1 LRWYKKEVLRIMTK
15 QEFEL
20 KAIQWTVAEIDSL
33 SINALERAFDAG
45 HLDPLLIND
54 GHIIG
59 FEKAETPGAATPRE
73 SR

>member
-1 LRWYKKEVLRIMTK
+1 MKVFVNPWTLVEV
-15 QEFEL
+15 
-20 KAIQWTVAEIDSL
+20 DNL
-33 SINALERAFDAG
+33 SIDVLEKAFDTG

-59 FEKAETPGAATPRE
+59 FEKAETPAAGTARE

>member
-1 LRWYKKEVLRIMTK
+1 M
-15 QEFEL
+15 
-20 KAIQWTVAEIDSL
+20 KAFNIQWTPAEIESL

-45 HLDPLLIND
+45 HLDPLMIND

-59 FEKAETPGAATPRE
+59 FEKLETPAAGTARE

>member
-1 LRWYKKEVLRIMTK
+1 MNALN
-15 QEFEL
+15 
-20 KAIQWTVAEIDSL
+20 WTPEEIESL
-33 SINALERAFDAG
+33 SINTLERAFDAG

-59 FEKAETPGAATPRE
+59 CENAETPGAATPRE

>member
-1 LRWYKKEVLRIMTK
+1 MKT
-15 QEFEL
+15 FN
-20 KAIQWTVAEIDSL
+20 IQWTPEEIESL
-33 SINALERAFDAG
+33 SLNSLERAFDAG

-59 FEKAETPGAATPRE
+59 CENAETPAAGTARE